1 MKLLFEP
8 IVIGSMDLKN
18 RISMPAIHHNYTP
31 DGFVNDKLVK
41 YYETRARG
49 GAGLIIVG
57 GCTIDM
63 LGMGPKMIGLHDD
76 KFIEGLK
83 KLTGAVQA
91 AGAKIAA
98 QLYQAGRYTHSFLI
112 GQQAIAP
119 SPIASRFTRE
129 VPREMTAEDIK
140 MVIDSFGEA
149 ALRAKKSGFDAVEI
163 IASAGY
169 LICQFLSPLTNQRT
183 DQYGGSWENRCRFG
197 VEVIKK
203 VREKVGSDFTVLVR
217 LSGNDFMPG
226 SNTNR
231 EAALFA
237 AELEKAGADCFNV
250 TGGWHET
257 RVPQITGDLPRGGFA
272 YLAQGVK
279 AAVKVPVI
287 ASNRINDPEVA
298 ERILKSGQADVVNI
312 GRPLIAD
319 PEFVNKAQSGRSA
332 SIRKCLACNQGCMD
346 MVFMAQEVHCAVN
359 PQAGREFEITVDPAA
374 AARNVLVIGGGPAGM
389 ETALTAASRG
399 HRVTLWEK
407 SSRLGGQ
414 LHYAAAPPGKEEFI
428 NLVRYYEHE
437 LPEKGVAVE
446 LNREAT
452 AEGIIEKGAD
462 VVVLATGAVPAGA
475 PFPVKA
481 PEKVLTAVEVLDG
494 AALPGKHVV
503 VVGGGAVGCET
514 ALAIA
519 QMGTLNAEN
528 LKFLMENEAES
539 YETLQELLNRGT
551 KKVTVVELLKGVG
564 RDIGMSTKWVVMK
577 NIKRLGVNIIDQASV
592 KEVNGQG
599 VLIEREGAET
609 LIPADSVVL
618 AVGARS
624 VNGLAGELEGK
635 IQEVHV
641 IGDASSPR
649 KITEAI
655 REGFDLALKL

>member
-1 MKLLFEP
+1 MGKME
-8 IVIGSMDLKN
+8 LKN

-41 YYETRARG
+41 YYEARARG

-63 LGMGPKMIGLHDD
+63 LGIAPKMIGLHDD
-76 KFIEGLK
+76 KYIEGLK
-83 KLTGAVQA
+83 KLTGAVKE

-112 GQQAIAP
+112 GQQSMAP

-140 MVIDSFGEA
+140 TVIESFGQA
-149 ALRAKKSGFDAVEI
+149 ALRAKKAGFDAVEI

-169 LICQFLSPLTNQRT
+169 LICQFLSPLTNQRN

-197 VEVIKK
+197 IEVVKR
-203 VREKVGSDFTVLVR
+203 VREMVGSDFTVLVR

-231 EAALFA
+231 EVALFA
-237 AELEKAGADCFNV
+237 AELEKAGADGFNV

-279 AAVKVPVI
+279 AAVSVPVI

-298 ERILKSGQADVVNI
+298 ERILRSGQADLVNM

-319 PEFVNKAQSGRSA
+319 PEFVNKTRSGRA
-332 SIRKCLACNQGCMD
+332 GSIRKCLACNQGCMD
-346 MVFMAQEVHCAVN
+346 MVFAVQDVHCAVN
-359 PQAGREFEITVDPAA
+359 PQAGREHEITVEPAA
-374 AARNVLVIGGGPAGM
+374 RARNVLVIGGGPAGM
-389 ETALTAASRG
+389 EAALTAASRG

-407 SSRLGGQ
+407 GGRLGGQ
-414 LHYAAAPPGKEEFI
+414 VHYAAAPPGKQEFMS
-428 NLVRYYEHE
+428 LVYYYEHE
-437 LPEKGVAVE
+437 LAEKGVSVE

-452 AEGIIEKGAD
+452 AADIIKQGAE
-462 VVVLATGAVPAGA
+462 VVVVATGAVPAGA

-481 PEKVLTAVEVLDG
+481 PEKMFTALEVLDG
-494 AALPGKHVV
+494 TALLGKEVV

-514 ALAIA
+514 AITIA
-519 QMGTLNAEN
+519 EMGTLSAES
-528 LKFLMENEAES
+528 LKFLMENEAET
-539 YETLQELLNRGT
+539 YETLLGLLNRGT
-551 KKVTVVELLKGVG
+551 KKVTVVELLKGIG

-577 NIKRLGVNIIDQASV
+577 NIKRLGINVVDQAGV
-592 KEVNGQG
+592 KEVNDQG
-599 VLIEREGAET
+599 VLIEREGQQT
-609 LIPADSVVL
+609 LLPADSVVL

-624 VNGLAGELEGK
+624 VNGLAGELQGK
-635 IQEVHV
+635 IQELHV
-641 IGDASSPR
+641 IGDALTPR

-655 REGFDLALKL
+655 REGFDLAVKI